1 MAIRRPVSGPVS
13 QNTKVAHRKL
23 MTYIRKHNATAKPIK
38 WKYADPRQRIRSAH
52 AAVSAG
58 TSN

>member
-1 MAIRRPVSGPVS
+1 
-13 QNTKVAHRKL
+13 

-38 WKYADPRQRIRSAH
+38 WKYADPRQRIRSTH